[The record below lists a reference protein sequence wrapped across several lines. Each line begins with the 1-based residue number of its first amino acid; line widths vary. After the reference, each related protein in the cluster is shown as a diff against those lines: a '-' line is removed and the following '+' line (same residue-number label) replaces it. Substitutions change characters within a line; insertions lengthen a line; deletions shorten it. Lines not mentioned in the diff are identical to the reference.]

1 MGLDRKKLAVIH
13 IVKREL
19 GLSDEE
25 YRDILEQVTGVRSA
39 RDLDEAGF
47 RKLMRRFARSRH
59 YRSRRK
65 GITFRQKLYIR
76 HLADDLGW
84 DERHLMNFVRKY
96 YHSDDIGRMSRKE
109 AGKLIESLKSILAR
123 RTRETGGGKSQSP
136 AR

>member
-47 RKLMRRFARSRH
+47 RRLMRRFARSRH
-59 YRSRRK
+59 YRSSRD

-76 HLADDLGW
+76 HLVRDLGW
-84 DERHLMNFVRKY
+84 DERHFTNFLKKY
-96 YHSDDIGRMSRKE
+96 YHQDTIDTMSRKE
-109 AGKLIESLKSILAR
+109 AGKLIESLKNILR
-123 RTRETGGGKSQSP
+123 RHTADR
-136 AR
+136 

>member
-25 YRDILEQVTGVRSA
+25 YRGILEREAGVRSA

-47 RKLMRRFARSRH
+47 RRLMRYFTRSRH
-59 YRSRRK
+59 YRDRRD

-76 HLADDLGW
+76 HLAGDLGW
-84 DERHLMNFVRKY
+84 DDPHFTNFLRKY
-96 YHSDDIGRMSRKE
+96 YHRDSIDSMSKKE
-109 AGKLIESLKSILAR
+109 AGKVIESLKSILAR
-123 RTRETGGGKSQSP
+123 RGSGESRPFQ
-136 AR
+136 A